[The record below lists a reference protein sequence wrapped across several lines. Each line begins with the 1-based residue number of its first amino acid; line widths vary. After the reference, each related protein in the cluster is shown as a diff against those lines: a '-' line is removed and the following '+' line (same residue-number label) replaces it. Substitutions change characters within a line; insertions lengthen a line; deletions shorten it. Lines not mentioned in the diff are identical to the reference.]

1 MQGNITEPHP
11 GDIAPRCSRALD
23 KARRYSVYEEG
34 DGVLSAY
41 FSSPPSLA
49 ASRLLEETAGDRK
62 LLLLSGSRRP
72 ASGIPLPGR
81 HALYSPDALSELAS
95 PAEAILLESVG
106 RVDSLEDRLPSSLLC
121 APQHA
126 LPRELGALFALVL
139 PDRQHFTLFTRD
151 RELLGRLL
159 VCQLRL
165 SAGPALPETL
175 RDQLTVPQ
183 EPGSWR
189 EIIHQNEGGVQKLSV
204 LTHSSDAGAV
214 VGERLEC
221 VAPQSGGFWRAGWSW

>member
-1 MQGNITEPHP
+1 M
-11 GDIAPRCSRALD
+11 
-23 KARRYSVYEEG
+23 YEEG

-49 ASRLLEETAGDRK
+49 ASQLLEETAGDRK

-95 PAEAILLESVG
+95 PQRRSSWSPSVESTPWRTSFHRASCV
-106 RVDSLEDRLPSSLLC
+106 LPSTPPPPRARC
-121 APQHA
+121 A
-126 LPRELGALFALVL
+126 FALVL
-139 PDRQHFTLFTRD
+139 PDRQHFTLLTRD
-151 RELLGRLL
+151 REFLGRLL
-159 VCQLRL
+159 VCQLHL

-175 RDQLTVPQ
+175 RDQLTVPL

-189 EIIHQNEGGVQKLSV
+189 EVIHQNEGGVQKLSV